1 MTSQPDDLETR
12 RSAAFETLQEHY
24 AHERLLD
31 EDFETRLE
39 QLQDATSVESVDRA
53 LEGLPEFDAEGRRVI
68 RPYGEQALA
77 LRDEQ
82 GLMAEDAAAD
92 ALLPAGADAPFAVS
106 AAFGQTRRS
115 GSWQAPRHVE
125 ANASFGEVVLDFRQ
139 AELLPGLTEVS
150 ANANFGSVRI
160 IVPPDL
166 PVECV
171 GSATMGDFSGYSH
184 SSSGRPESDPHLR
197 IGGQAF
203 FGSVEVRARPRLA

>member
-1 MTSQPDDLETR
+1 MTDDLETR

-31 EDFETRLE
+31 EDFEARLE
-39 QLQDATSVESVDRA
+39 LLQGATSVAGVDAA
-53 LEGLPEFDAEGRRVI
+53 LEGLPDFDAEGRRVI
-68 RPYGEQALA
+68 RPYREQALA

-82 GLMAEDAAAD
+82 GLTHPSAPSAALVASGGEAPL
-92 ALLPAGADAPFAVS
+92 ALG

-115 GSWQAPRHVE
+115 GNWQVPRRVE
-125 ANASFGEVVLDFRQ
+125 ANASFGEVVIDFRQ
-139 AELLPGLTEVS
+139 AELLPGLTEVI
-150 ANANFGSVRI
+150 ANASFGAIRI

-171 GSATMGDFSGYSH
+171 GSATLGDFSAHAQTARDLPDSAP
-184 SSSGRPESDPHLR
+184 RLR

-203 FGSVEVRARPRLA
+203 FGSVEVRVRRRVG